1 MQIQAYALSQ
11 VPRSGDQADAGR
23 CQVCWRYTECAQCFG
38 WVPPGIQS
46 TCFCSLL
53 RHLTYFQIRALN
65 LVCTNRAAQNICI
78 ALFRIFLLG
87 SIALACLL
95 RYTHFGFTEMFHL
108 RIIVISSQSFFDGS
122 SDFECRYRQHFLPIF
137 GLLVHIP
144 TAFFVRCWRFCTDTD
159 STFNLFLTDFRIF
172 CRFFGFFDG
181 ISDFFSVFLAI
192 FWRFFGQLSDFFGF
206 FFEFWRIFWRVR

>member
-1 MQIQAYALSQ
+1 MSIQAHALAQ

-53 RHLTYFQIRALN
+53 RHLTYFQIRAGN
-65 LVCTNRAAQNICI
+65 SVCTNRAAQKTLS

-95 RYTHFGFTEMFHL
+95 RYTHFGNNKMFHL
-108 RIIVISSQSFFDGS
+108 RIIVISSQSFFDGF
-122 SDFECRYRQHFLPIF
+122 SDFGCIYRQYFLPIF
-137 GLLVHIP
+137 ELLVHIP
-144 TAFFVRCWRFCTDTD
+144 TALFGRCWQFGADTD
-159 STFNLFLTDFRIF
+159 STFHPF
-172 CRFFGFFDG
+172 
-181 ISDFFSVFLAI
+181 
-192 FWRFFGQLSDFFGF
+192 
-206 FFEFWRIFWRVR
+206 